1 MASRGGGKNAV
12 HRTWLTLGERLRGEL
27 QREAERRAVGPGDL
41 LHAEGGADTYGAIP
55 TYLQPGQAPQLS
67 RLQAAGTPGRVDCR
81 AHPRACGT
89 NIATGTKIGGRSMDY
104 HLDWIHAGLFLSS
117 SANQLNKVHE
127 NKVPIV
133 TANQEDIDL
142 LVAFEELGVTHLL
155 MIEAKAA
162 TGWTNKQTLSKANR
176 LREMFGEGDG
186 RKKYPDVKPS
196 FCLTS
201 PRPPQL
207 LDSDLWPSWMAPGG
221 KPIWLELEV
230 PPGRRRITR
239 CDPAG
244 RSSARGE
251 FFRVI

>member
-1 MASRGGGKNAV
+1 MRLIEWLEAFNRKERFFLVGNALGNTNFNLSDEY
-12 HRTWLTLGERLRGEL
+12 RTKLHSVLGIH
-27 QREAERRAVGPGDL
+27 P
-41 LHAEGGADTYGAIP
+41 P
-55 TYLQPGQAPQLS
+55 QPSFVA
-67 RLQAAGTPGRVDCR
+67 
-81 AHPRACGT
+81 
-89 NIATGTKIGGRSMDY
+89 MDY

-142 LVAFEELGVTHLL
+142 LVAFEDLGVTHLL

-162 TGWTNKQTLSKANR
+162 TGWTNKQTLSKAVR

-186 RKKYPDVKPS
+186 RKKYPGVKPS

-201 PRPPQL
+201 PRPPQQ
-207 LDSDLWPSWMAPGG
+207 LDSGLWPSWMAPGG

-230 PPGRRRITR
+230 PAGRRRITR
-239 CDPAG
+239 CDQAG
-244 RSSARGE
+244 RSSASGD

>member
-1 MASRGGGKNAV
+1 MRLIEWLEAFNRKERFFLVGNALGNTNFNLSDEY
-12 HRTWLTLGERLRGEL
+12 RTKLHSVLGIH
-27 QREAERRAVGPGDL
+27 P
-41 LHAEGGADTYGAIP
+41 
-55 TYLQPGQAPQLS
+55 PQHS
-67 RLQAAGTPGRVDCR
+67 FVA
-81 AHPRACGT
+81 
-89 NIATGTKIGGRSMDY
+89 MDY

-117 SANQLNKVHE
+117 SANQLNNVHE

-142 LVAFEELGVTHLL
+142 LVAFEDLGVTHLL

-162 TGWTNKQTLSKANR
+162 TGWTNKQTLSKADR
-176 LREMFGEGDG
+176 LREMFGEDG
-186 RKKYPDVKPS
+186 KKCLNVKPS

-207 LDSDLWPSWMAPGG
+207 LDSDQWPSWMAPGG
-221 KPIWLELEV
+221 QPIWLELEV

-239 CDPAG
+239 CDQAG
-244 RSSARGE
+244 KSSASGD

>member
-1 MASRGGGKNAV
+1 MRLIEWLESLNRKERFFLIGNA
-12 HRTWLTLGERLRGEL
+12 LGNTNFNLSDEY
-27 QREAERRAVGPGDL
+27 RAKLNSVLGIHP
-41 LHAEGGADTYGAIP
+41 
-55 TYLQPGQAPQLS
+55 PQNS
-67 RLQAAGTPGRVDCR
+67 FVA
-81 AHPRACGT
+81 
-89 NIATGTKIGGRSMDY
+89 MDY

-117 SANQLNKVHE
+117 SANQSNKVHE

-162 TGWTNKQTLSKANR
+162 TGWTNKQTLSKAVR
-176 LREMFGEGDG
+176 LREMFGEDG
-186 RKKYPDVKPS
+186 EKYLNVKPR

-201 PRPPQL
+201 PRPPQQ
-207 LDSDLWPSWMAPGG
+207 LDSGLWPSWMAPGG
-221 KPIWLELEV
+221 QPIWLELEV

-239 CDPAG
+239 CDQAG
-244 RSSARGE
+244 KSSTSGD

>member
-1 MASRGGGKNAV
+1 MRLIEWLEAFNRKERFFLVGNALGNTNFNLSDEY
-12 HRTWLTLGERLRGEL
+12 RTKLHSVLGIH
-27 QREAERRAVGPGDL
+27 P
-41 LHAEGGADTYGAIP
+41 
-55 TYLQPGQAPQLS
+55 PQHS
-67 RLQAAGTPGRVDCR
+67 FVA
-81 AHPRACGT
+81 
-89 NIATGTKIGGRSMDY
+89 MDY

-142 LVAFEELGVTHLL
+142 LVAFEDLGVTHLL

-162 TGWTNKQTLSKANR
+162 TGWTNKQTLSKAVR
-176 LREMFGEGDG
+176 LREMFGEDG
-186 RKKYPDVKPS
+186 EKYLNVKPS

-207 LDSDLWPSWMAPGG
+207 LDSRQWPPWMAPGG

-239 CDPAG
+239 CDQSG
-244 RSSARGE
+244 KSSASGD

>member
-1 MASRGGGKNAV
+1 MRLIEWLEAFNRKERFFLVGNALGNTNFNLSEEY
-12 HRTWLTLGERLRGEL
+12 RTKLHSVLGIH
-27 QREAERRAVGPGDL
+27 P
-41 LHAEGGADTYGAIP
+41 
-55 TYLQPGQAPQLS
+55 PQHS
-67 RLQAAGTPGRVDCR
+67 FVA
-81 AHPRACGT
+81 
-89 NIATGTKIGGRSMDY
+89 MDY

-117 SANQLNKVHE
+117 SANQLNEVHE

-142 LVAFEELGVTHLL
+142 LVAFEDLGVTHLL

-162 TGWTNKQTLSKANR
+162 TGWTNKQTLSKADR

-186 RKKYPDVKPS
+186 RKKYPGVKPS

-207 LDSDLWPSWMAPGG
+207 LDSDQWPSWMAPGG

-239 CDPAG
+239 CDQEG
-244 RSSARGE
+244 KSSASGD